1 MADRINVCRDGKAIY
16 DIVLT
21 QSFDGLKEAVSCL
34 PVKEHKIC
42 IVTDSNV
49 APLYLEEVRA
59 VLAGCCKSVSV
70 FTFPAGEENKH
81 LDTVRNLYEH
91 LILEHFDRKDM
102 LAALGGGVVG
112 DLCGFAAATYLRGV
126 DFIQIPTTLLS
137 QVDSSIGGKTGVD
150 FDAYKNM
157 VGAFHMPRLVYAN
170 LRTLLTLP
178 EEQFSSGMGEV
189 VKHGLIKNRE
199 YYQWLKDNHEGIA
212 ARNLDL
218 CQAMVYESCMIKKRV
233 VEEDPT
239 EQGERALL
247 NFGHT
252 LGHAVEK
259 LENFTM
265 HHGHCVGLGCIAAA
279 RISQLRGMLTE
290 EEMAD
295 IRDRGEE
302 LERGNSLGQDRT
314 EADREFHAAIVRA
327 THNSFMMRLLPMI
340 NQAVAAAIASGQH
353 KDQLA
358 EDTRKDHALLMD
370 FFRKR
375 DAAGAGHAMAIHM
388 HHSIDVMGL
397 GTQ

>member
-1 MADRINVCRDGKAIY
+1 M
-16 DIVLT
+16 
-21 QSFDGLKEAVSCL
+21 
-34 PVKEHKIC
+34 
-42 IVTDSNV
+42 

-59 VLAGCCKSVSV
+59 VLAGCCKAVSV

-247 NFGHT
+247 NLTSEIPSFPLEFLT
-252 LGHAVEK
+252 LRRVLCGIRSLKPPRAIKRLTPASSV
-259 LENFTM
+259 L
-265 HHGHCVGLGCIAAA
+265 CC
-279 RISQLRGMLTE
+279 LRPL
-290 EEMAD
+290 
-295 IRDRGEE
+295 DR
-302 LERGNSLGQDRT
+302 R
-314 EADREFHAAIVRA
+314 
-327 THNSFMMRLLPMI
+327 MWI
-340 NQAVAAAIASGQH
+340 NDCYG
-353 KDQLA
+353 
-358 EDTRKDHALLMD
+358 
-370 FFRKR
+370 
-375 DAAGAGHAMAIHM
+375 
-388 HHSIDVMGL
+388 
-397 GTQ
+397 

>member
-59 VLAGCCKSVSV
+59 ALSGCCKAVSV

-150 FDAYKNM
+150 FDQYKNM
-157 VGAFHMPRLVYAN
+157 VGAFHHPSLVYMNTSA
-170 LRTLLTLP
+170 LKTLS
-178 EEQFSSGMGEV
+178 EEQFACGMGEV
-189 VKHGLIKNRE
+189 LKTGLIRDEKF
-199 YYQWLKDNHEGIA
+199 YIWTINHMEPIMERVPA
-212 ARNLDL
+212 VLTK
-218 CQAMVYESCMIKKRV
+218 MIQKCCDIKRIV
-233 VEEDPT
+233 VENDPK
-239 EQGERALL
+239 EQGERAVL
-247 NFGHT
+247 NLGHT
-252 LGHAVEK
+252 VGHAIEKLKDFQLAHGQCVALGTVAAAYISFQRGYLSTEEFYEIRDMNVGFDLPITFTGLKPEDILAATKSDKKMENGTVKFILLRSLGHAVVDH
-259 LENFTM
+259 T
-265 HHGHCVGLGCIAAA
+265 V
-279 RISQLRGMLTE
+279 T
-290 EEMAD
+290 D
-295 IRDRGEE
+295 EE
-302 LERGNSLGQDRT
+302 LLEAINFINGDR
-314 EADREFHAAIVRA
+314 
-327 THNSFMMRLLPMI
+327 
-340 NQAVAAAIASGQH
+340 
-353 KDQLA
+353 
-358 EDTRKDHALLMD
+358 
-370 FFRKR
+370 
-375 DAAGAGHAMAIHM
+375 
-388 HHSIDVMGL
+388 IDEE
-397 GTQ
+397 

>member
-59 VLAGCCKSVSV
+59 ALSGCCKAVSV

-199 YYQWLKDNHEGIA
+199 YYQWLKDNREGIA

-247 NFGHT
+247 KFGQT
-252 LGHAVEK
+252 LGQAVET
-259 LENFTM
+259 LEKFTM
-265 HHGHCVGLGCIAAA
+265 PHGHCVGLGCIGAA

-295 IRDRGEE
+295 IRNTF
-302 LERGNSLGQDRT
+302 L
-314 EADREFHAAIVRA
+314 
-327 THNSFMMRLLPMI
+327 SFGIP
-340 NQAVAAAIASGQH
+340 
-353 KDQLA
+353 
-358 EDTRKDHALLMD
+358 
-370 FFRKR
+370 
-375 DAAGAGHAMAIHM
+375 DAAPGLVWEQVLKTTQSDKKVDAGVIRFVLLKAIGQAYVDTTVTADEM
-388 HHSIDVMGL
+388 RAGFDVIG
-397 GTQ
+397 GQA

>member
-1 MADRINVCRDGKAIY
+1 MEMNSLERIPIRRDGDVIY
-16 DIVLT
+16 DIVLRD
-21 QSFDGLKEAVSCL
+21 SFDGLGEEIAALGLSGRKF
-34 PVKEHKIC
+34 C
-42 IVTDSNV
+42 IVTDANV
-49 APLYLEEVRA
+49 APLYLEAVRA
-59 VLAGCCKSVSV
+59 AVADKASAVAEYV
-70 FTFPAGEENKH
+70 FPAGEGSKN
-81 LDTVRNLYEH
+81 LDTVRGLYEH
-91 LILEHFDRKDM
+91 LILEHFDRKDI
-102 LAALGGGVVG
+102 LIALGGGVVG

-126 DFIQIPTTLLS
+126 GFIQIPTTLLS

-199 YYQWLKDNHEGIA
+199 YYQWLKDNREGIA

-265 HHGHCVGLGCIAAA
+265 HHGHCVGLGCIGAA

-295 IRDRGEE
+295 IRNTF
-302 LERGNSLGQDRT
+302 L
-314 EADREFHAAIVRA
+314 
-327 THNSFMMRLLPMI
+327 SFGIP
-340 NQAVAAAIASGQH
+340 
-353 KDQLA
+353 
-358 EDTRKDHALLMD
+358 
-370 FFRKR
+370 
-375 DAAGAGHAMAIHM
+375 DAAPGLVWEQVLKTTQSDKKVDAGVIRFVLLKAIGQAYVDTTVTADEM
-388 HHSIDVMGL
+388 RAGFDVIG
-397 GTQ
+397 GQA

>member
-70 FTFPAGEENKH
+70 FTFPAGEENNH

-91 LILEHFDRKDM
+91 LILERFDRKDM

-199 YYQWLKDNHEGIA
+199 YYQWLKDNREGIA

-265 HHGHCVGLGCIAAA
+265 QAGQC
-279 RISQLRGMLTE
+279 T
-290 EEMAD
+290 
-295 IRDRGEE
+295 
-302 LERGNSLGQDRT
+302 GNGRY
-314 EADREFHAAIVRA
+314 
-327 THNSFMMRLLPMI
+327 
-340 NQAVAAAIASGQH
+340 
-353 KDQLA
+353 
-358 EDTRKDHALLMD
+358 
-370 FFRKR
+370 
-375 DAAGAGHAMAIHM
+375 GACR
-388 HHSIDVMGL
+388 
-397 GTQ
+397 

>member
-91 LILEHFDRKDM
+91 LILERFDRKDM

-199 YYQWLKDNHEGIA
+199 YYQWLKNNREGIA

-218 CQAMVYESCMIKKRV
+218 CQAMVYESCMIRKRV

-252 LGHAVEK
+252 LGHAGEK
-259 LENFTM
+259 LENFAM
-265 HHGHCVGLGCIAAA
+265 HHGHCVGLGCIGAA

-295 IRDRGEE
+295 IRNTF
-302 LERGNSLGQDRT
+302 L
-314 EADREFHAAIVRA
+314 
-327 THNSFMMRLLPMI
+327 SFGIP
-340 NQAVAAAIASGQH
+340 
-353 KDQLA
+353 
-358 EDTRKDHALLMD
+358 
-370 FFRKR
+370 
-375 DAAGAGHAMAIHM
+375 DAAPGLVWDQVLKTTQSDKKVDAGVIRFVLLKAIGQAYVDTTVTADEM
-388 HHSIDVMGL
+388 RAGFDVIG
-397 GTQ
+397 GQA